1 MQYKHTGA
9 RIFEL
14 SSQQG
19 RYPTVVPDPVAP
31 TQIVFNLISLPTQK
45 DSKFWYYLEAA
56 WLKIKANGTNSNTTT
71 YAGIVAENLWKILV
85 SVDVQS
91 PLLGTLFSAKNTR
104 GAVLG
109 LLIQRLGFGY
119 NALPAAN
126 LTPLGGTAATF
137 AIELWYRIPFAQDF
151 LVNRMETAPWVG
163 LLEGGTVTV
172 NIGAS
177 DVLNNVAETNLAV
190 TSVTA
195 SLALTMLPDSEPR
208 VHTPVLYRVHDL
220 ANGNTLTIGDMGSP
234 DGLQGI
240 DQSRGCGIAHLSLLT
255 GPANT
260 GLQAGTT
267 AANITSFEIPWRDQN
282 VVYNPEL
289 AYITNY
295 QAMGPLPRKGGIQP
309 GLFDTDFPHIAGS
322 AIPNGTIQF
331 HNVNAL
337 VFPLVA
343 TGNDL
348 MTSKLQTVAGAKQ
361 VNLQY
366 TVDPTVNQKMLG
378 CYFPV
383 FDDQF
388 ADSLAARI
396 YPSGKGTRK
405 PKLTNKQGGNI
416 VPGVGKFAY
425 VADKVE

>member
-19 RYPTVVPDPVAP
+19 RYPTITPDSAAP

-56 WLKIKANGTNSNTTT
+56 WLKIKASGTNSNTSF
-71 YAGIVAENLWKILV
+71 AGIVAENLWKILV
-85 SVDVQS
+85 SVEVQC
-91 PLLGTLFSAKNTR
+91 PLLGTLFGAKNTR
-104 GAVLG
+104 GSVLG

-126 LTPLGGTAATF
+126 LTPVGGTASTF

-151 LVNRMETAPWVG
+151 LANRMETAPWVG

-177 DVLNNVAETNLAV
+177 DVLNNSGQTNLEV
-190 TSVTA
+190 TSVTT
-195 SLALTMLPDSEPR
+195 SLALTLLPDSEPR
-208 VHTPVLYRVHDL
+208 VHTPVIYREHNLPASQQLV
-220 ANGNTLTIGDMGSP
+220 IPDMGSP
-234 DGLQGI
+234 DGLQGV

-260 GLQAGTT
+260 GLSAGTT
-267 AANITSFEIPWRDQN
+267 AANITSFEVPWRDQN
-282 VVYNPEL
+282 TVYNPEL
-289 AYITNY
+289 AYIAQF
-295 QAMGPLPRKGGIQP
+295 QAQGIAKKAGGVQAA
-309 GLFDTDFPHIAGS
+309 LYDTDFPHIVGS
-322 AIPNGTIQF
+322 AIPNGTVTF
-331 HNVNAL
+331 NNVNAL
-337 VFPLVA
+337 IFPLVP
-343 TGNDL
+343 TGNDV

-361 VNLQY
+361 INLQY
-366 TVDPTVNQKMLG
+366 TSDPSVNQRLLG

-396 YPSGKGTRK
+396 YPSGKGVRK
-405 PKLTNKQGGNI
+405 PKLINKQGGNI